1 MRSEIILP
9 ATPSAPMRAR
19 VALNESIPPPELAD
33 LFDDARLATSE
44 VVGNALVHGRMEGRD
59 TIRLIV
65 EADDDH
71 VRVEVE
77 QPTPAKSVQPVHP
90 RMDGER
96 PGGLGLR
103 LVEAMADTWGTDEGP
118 PGVVWFEFR
127 R

>member
-1 MRSEIILP
+1 MRSEIVLS
-9 ATPSAPMRAR
+9 ANPSAPMHAR
-19 VALNESIPPPELAD
+19 VALNEAIPPPELAD
-33 LFDDARLATSE
+33 RFEDARLAMSE
-44 VVGNALVHGRMEGRD
+44 VVGNVLVHGRLEGRD
-59 TIRLIV
+59 TIRLTL

-77 QPTPAKSVQPVHP
+77 QPTPATSVRPVRP

-103 LVEAMADTWGTDEGP
+103 LVETMADAWGTDEGP

-127 R
+127 G